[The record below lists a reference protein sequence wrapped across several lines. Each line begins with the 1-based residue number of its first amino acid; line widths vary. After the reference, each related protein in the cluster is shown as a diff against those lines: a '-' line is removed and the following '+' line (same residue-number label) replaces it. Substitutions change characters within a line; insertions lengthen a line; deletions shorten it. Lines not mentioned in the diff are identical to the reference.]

1 VSGQELTSGGAG
13 TQLGLFAPAAPLRRE
28 KLNAA
33 LDRIA
38 LKFGTQAVTT
48 ADLAEQDDRAD
59 DEEEDRRSIGASRLD
74 ADAAKRKRSN
84 VSPRPAGTR
93 PGRPREGNAHAQ
105 RPRLRLR
112 RDHRPRRPGARAD
125 APGAGGRPPRRLP
138 QVLVTGRAWA
148 DLVRELPNAGTL
160 FDRLVLEN
168 GAVLY
173 RPGGTPVPL
182 ADPVDERLDAELAR
196 HGVDTFRGLIQVA
209 LEGRHEELAR
219 EIADE
224 LRLDVRFVRNRDA
237 VMVLPIS
244 VSKASGLSHAL
255 ASLGVCE
262 GEAVA
267 FGDAENDVPCSP
279 AAPWAWRW
287 PTRCPRRA
295 PAPTWC
301 WRPRAPRAWRGSSCS
316 SWSPRGRRRSR
327 CRTWRRGRG
336 GSRDDRVYF
345 GQ

>member
-1 VSGQELTSGGAG
+1 MPSVLAYDYDGTIARGGLVPEPMRLALEAARHAG
-13 TQLGLFAPAAPLRRE
+13 F
-28 KLNAA
+28 
-33 LDRIA
+33 
-38 LKFGTQAVTT
+38 
-48 ADLAEQDDRAD
+48 
-59 DEEEDRRSIGASRLD
+59 
-74 ADAAKRKRSN
+74 
-84 VSPRPAGTR
+84 
-93 PGRPREGNAHAQ
+93 
-105 RPRLRLR
+105 
-112 RDHRPRRPGARAD
+112 
-125 APGAGGRPPRRLP
+125 P

-267 FGDAENDVPCSP
+267 FGDAENDVPMLSGCALGVAVADAVPEARTSADVVLEAPGPEGVAGFVMQLVESSRPP
-279 AAPWAWRW
+279 AEPLPDLAPR
-287 PTRCPRRA
+287 PRR
-295 PAPTWC
+295 
-301 WRPRAPRAWRGSSCS
+301 
-316 SWSPRGRRRSR
+316 
-327 CRTWRRGRG
+327 
-336 GSRDDRVYF
+336 F
-345 GQ
+345 